1 MGAFTI
7 SADRD
12 TVSRGETVEIT
23 FTDSENALNYD
34 LYIDPVDENGNG
46 IDVGFERRWDWSGE
60 GRAILY
66 TATMPQG
73 LYRLVGHADAPGYG
87 GYNTDWDGNEI
98 ILTVTDAQMPEEG
111 LLFTLNG
118 ESGEVF
124 IESGEPFE
132 LAAYAPG
139 ASWIDVFF
147 DLATGDGWREHWD
160 GDAFSNPRQDY
171 NGVGDYNLV
180 AQAWYPR
187 YDENNAPVMETDE
200 EGNEYHVHDMGE
212 AAIAVHVTAPNG
224 DLKFGEIVTADYLT
238 GSENGDGV
246 LVFPEDSGFGF
257 EVKLPENADS
267 MDAGVSVD
275 GWDGDVRYDRIDRDP
290 DNEENNVI
298 GIGFSAEDLNG
309 LQLRDGDVIRVW
321 ASAYGRGYNP
331 ARFERR
337 IPVMAQAEDAPTLAF
352 REHEGDSL
360 DGIAVNEGVDF
371 VVRPAEGKEIQTVQW
386 YHGNGYRDNH
396 EGPDGDG
403 CYYTGESWGEP
414 GTYTVYARVT
424 YDPWKDEWNDLDYD
438 PRAWLSTN
446 ALTVTVDQS
455 NGPVGPFDISVDPIR
470 VARGGMVTVTFG
482 TSDHADGYNLNHN
495 SLDGQE
501 YDMPW
506 SWSEDNHIA
515 VFSTAGMPE
524 GRYRLSGCAWGTGY
538 EGTDSNTVEI
548 EVTEY
553 EGNRVQLSLDRI
565 EILTNENLVASV
577 YAPGALNVGLEI
589 DGMRHDLDEEGNPCW
604 QGEFAICDWARW
616 NSATTLT
623 AVPWA
628 EFPLSEQPGDTEWVS
643 GNPAT
648 ITVQAHKGV
657 MPLHSE
663 EVPGSLTA
671 GEPTGFTI
679 YRDENASYL
688 EYELRLDGADW
699 DIARSDGNME
709 GDIHVDLDGNYEVG
723 DVIYLHVWTGGV
735 DYEHNDTEFRL
746 PVLAPAS
753 QDVTLA
759 VTTADEYLVHT
770 DYTVTVTAEG
780 AQKVRFND
788 GHGFQTHDVDGTEVQ
803 EFDVDENGQCQFG
816 LRHWDVGKHTI
827 YAMATFDGENW
838 VNSESLT
845 FDFTTDGLAD
855 VTWVGMNQYIWAGQ
869 DCVITVDG
877 PGESWYDFQLLPQD
891 RNWDNRLLNFMY
903 RDEPSVNDV
912 NAEIVYAENGDATIT
927 IPGDQLA
934 EGTYV
939 VSVGFDGPGKGR
951 NTVEQ
956 TFQVTT
962 PSVELTT
969 DKRVYYYNDE
979 IAFRVEAPLAES
991 VKLYKGETELNDLMW
1006 RANEVNGAI
1015 TFTAVAEFEGMD
1027 EPMTAEVTLDVRSL
1041 GATPEPP
1048 IEIPDEIHTGESL
1061 LIQVGEVAP
1070 EGGWRTLYVDG
1081 EETGIGEDFKATL
1094 EGLDV
1099 GAHAV
1104 RVEFGAYGYDND
1116 ARDYTVAVT
1125 DHDYLTEV
1133 TEPTCE
1139 AQGYTTYTCYQ
1150 CGHSYVD
1157 DYVDALGH
1165 SWGKPTFEWSDDYSS
1180 ATATRVCGND
1190 NSHNWE
1196 QDAEVTTEVSDATCT
1211 DVGETVYTATATFD
1225 GKAYTDT
1232 RSEEIPVKPHA
1243 LGDWQIVWDGDAAAH
1258 AERHCGNCDYTETS
1272 DVTVTGT
1279 DDTATCTEAG
1289 SVTYTATLVLD
1300 DVTITSD
1307 EKTVE
1312 TEPLGHDWNAGEE
1325 TTAPGCESKGETT
1338 YTCARCDETYTEA
1351 IPATGHRWGEFVTT
1365 TEPGCETPGE
1375 QTSTCENGCGRT
1387 VTKFVPALGHLW
1399 SNEVTEDSYNWDN
1412 CPVVTATRV
1421 CERDAS
1427 HTEQVTAVA
1436 TGSEAKA
1443 PTCTEPGDTLYTAE
1457 FKKAPFTTQRKIV
1470 EGNIPA
1476 LGHKLVAHEKVE
1488 ATCTATGTEAYWA
1501 CEVCNKLFSD
1511 AQAKNEITAPVTI
1524 EMKAHTLTAHA
1535 QVDKTCTTDGMEAYW
1550 TCEVCNKLFSDENGQ
1565 HEISAPAVIP
1575 ASHTLTAHAKVDS
1588 TCTATGTETY
1598 WTCEACEKLFSDEN
1612 AQNEITEPVVIENKA
1627 HTLAAHAKVDSTCAA
1642 TGTEAYWECGVC
1654 NKLFSD
1660 AEAKNEITAPVEIE
1674 KKAHM
1679 LTAHA
1684 KVDSTCAA
1692 TGTEAYWECGVC
1704 NKLFSDAEA
1713 KNEITAPVE
1722 IEKKAHMLTAHAKV
1736 DSTCAATGTEAY
1748 WSCEVCK
1755 KLFSD
1760 AGAKSEIPAP
1770 VAIAAKGHDWN
1781 APIYTWSNDNSSV
1794 TATATCKNGDHP
1806 LTEKVKTTS
1815 ATEAPT
1821 YTKKGATTYTAKFEN
1836 ALFADQTKTV
1846 DIPMLVKDAAVL
1858 DVEAAIKALNSS
1870 AGLDDKAAVEAAR
1883 KAYDSLTDAQ
1893 KKQVDA
1899 GLLDKLTGAEQ
1910 KVQEAVKKAEEEAA
1924 RKKAEED
1931 KAAADKVI
1939 KAIKALGTEV
1949 GLDDKDAVTTAR
1961 AAYDALTDDQKK
1973 LVSEDVVK
1981 MLTAAEE
1988 QVKAAEEAAKTVNIA
2003 DCVITVED
2011 QTYTG
2016 KALTPAVTVKYG
2028 ATTLKED
2035 TDYTLTYKDNTN
2047 VGTATVTVTG
2057 KGSYTGSK
2065 AVKFKI
2071 AAVKM
2076 AELKYTVKNQT
2087 YTGKALKPAVTVKYG
2102 TVTLKKNTDYTL
2114 SYKDNKKAGTA
2125 TVTVTGKGNY
2135 TGSKAVKFKIAAV
2148 KMAKLKYTV
2157 KDQTY
2162 SGKTLS
2168 PVVTVKFGATKLK
2181 KDTDYTV
2188 TYKNNKN
2195 VGLATITVTGK
2206 GNFTGSK
2213 KVTFKINPKGTV
2225 FTKLTG
2231 GKQQVALKWKNPKN
2245 ITGYEI
2251 QYSLKKDFSGSKT
2264 VTVKKA
2270 KTLATTI
2277 KKLKENKTYYVRI
2290 RTYAT
2295 VSKKT
2300 YYSEWS
2306 KAKSVKTK
2314 AASANGET
2322 ADEGTQTIEEDPD
2335 TGLDELELVIELE
2348 MDDVINEEV
2357 GMEEAGL
2364 LLEQP

>member
-73 LYRLVGHADAPGYG
+73 LYRLVGHADAPGYS

-147 DLATGDGWREHWD
+147 DLATGNGWRAHWD
-160 GDAFSNPRQDY
+160 GEAFSNPRQDY

-275 GWDGDVRYDRIDRDP
+275 GWDGDVRNEHIDRDP

-298 GIGFSAEDLNG
+298 GIGLSAEDLNG

-855 VTWVGMNQYIWAGQ
+855 VTWVGVNQYIWAGQ

-912 NAEIVYAENGDATIT
+912 KAEIVYVENGDATIT

-1565 HEISAPAVIP
+1565 QEIGAPAVIP

-1588 TCTATGTETY
+1588 TCTATGTEAY

-1612 AQNEITEPVVIENKA
+1612 AQNEITVPAVIEKKAHTLTAHAQVDKTCTTDGTEAYWTCEVCEKLFSDENGQSEIDAPVAIPASHTLTAHAKVDSTCMEEGTEAYWTCEACEKLFSDENAQNEITAPVVIENKA

-1674 KKAHM
+1674 KKAH
-1679 LTAHA
+1679 T
-1684 KVDSTCAA
+1684 
-1692 TGTEAYWECGVC
+1692 
-1704 NKLFSDAEA
+1704 
-1713 KNEITAPVE
+1713 
-1722 IEKKAHMLTAHAKV
+1722 LTAHAKV

-2003 DCVITVED
+2003 DCVITV
-2011 QTYTG
+2011 
-2016 KALTPAVTVKYG
+2016 
-2028 ATTLKED
+2028 
-2035 TDYTLTYKDNTN
+2035 
-2047 VGTATVTVTG
+2047 
-2057 KGSYTGSK
+2057 
-2065 AVKFKI
+2065 
-2071 AAVKM
+2071 
-2076 AELKYTVKNQT
+2076 KNQT

-2114 SYKDNKKAGTA
+2114 TYKNNKKAGTA

-2162 SGKTLS
+2162 SGKALS

-2181 KDTDYTV
+2181 KGTDYTV

-2195 VGLATITVTGK
+2195 VGLATITVKGK

-2277 KKLKENKTYYVRI
+2277 KKLKANKTYYVRI

-2300 YYSEWS
+2300 YYSKWS

>member
-1 MGAFTI
+1 M
-7 SADRD
+7 
-12 TVSRGETVEIT
+12 
-23 FTDSENALNYD
+23 
-34 LYIDPVDENGNG
+34 
-46 IDVGFERRWDWSGE
+46 
-60 GRAILY
+60 
-66 TATMPQG
+66 
-73 LYRLVGHADAPGYG
+73 
-87 GYNTDWDGNEI
+87 
-98 ILTVTDAQMPEEG
+98 
-111 LLFTLNG
+111 
-118 ESGEVF
+118 
-124 IESGEPFE
+124 
-132 LAAYAPG
+132 
-139 ASWIDVFF
+139 
-147 DLATGDGWREHWD
+147 
-160 GDAFSNPRQDY
+160 
-171 NGVGDYNLV
+171 
-180 AQAWYPR
+180 
-187 YDENNAPVMETDE
+187 
-200 EGNEYHVHDMGE
+200 
-212 AAIAVHVTAPNG
+212 
-224 DLKFGEIVTADYLT
+224 
-238 GSENGDGV
+238 
-246 LVFPEDSGFGF
+246 
-257 EVKLPENADS
+257 
-267 MDAGVSVD
+267 
-275 GWDGDVRYDRIDRDP
+275 
-290 DNEENNVI
+290 
-298 GIGFSAEDLNG
+298 
-309 LQLRDGDVIRVW
+309 
-321 ASAYGRGYNP
+321 
-331 ARFERR
+331 
-337 IPVMAQAEDAPTLAF
+337 
-352 REHEGDSL
+352 
-360 DGIAVNEGVDF
+360 
-371 VVRPAEGKEIQTVQW
+371 
-386 YHGNGYRDNH
+386 
-396 EGPDGDG
+396 
-403 CYYTGESWGEP
+403 
-414 GTYTVYARVT
+414 
-424 YDPWKDEWNDLDYD
+424 
-438 PRAWLSTN
+438 
-446 ALTVTVDQS
+446 TVDQS

-589 DGMRHDLDEEGNPCW
+589 DGMRYDLDEEGNPCW
-604 QGEFAICDWARW
+604 QGESAICDWARW

-855 VTWVGMNQYIWAGQ
+855 VTWVGVNQYIWAGQ

-1041 GATPEPP
+1041 GAAPEPP

-1565 HEISAPAVIP
+1565 HEIGTPVVIP

-1588 TCTATGTETY
+1588 TCTATGTEVY

-1612 AQNEITEPVVIENKA
+1612 AQNEITVPAVIEKKAHTLTAHAQVDKTCTTDGTEAYWTCEVCEKLFSDENGQSEIDAPVAIPASHTLTAHAKVDSTCMEEGTEAYWTCEACEKLFSDENAQNEITAPVVIENKA
-1627 HTLAAHAKVDSTCAA
+1627 HT
-1642 TGTEAYWECGVC
+1642 
-1654 NKLFSD
+1654 
-1660 AEAKNEITAPVEIE
+1660 
-1674 KKAHM
+1674 

-1704 NKLFSDAEA
+1704 NKLFSDAQA
-1713 KNEITAPVE
+1713 KNEITAPVV
-1722 IEKKAHMLTAHAKV
+1722 IENKAHTLTAHAKV

-1931 KAAADKVI
+1931 KAVADKVI

-1961 AAYDALTDDQKK
+1961 AAYDAMTDDQKK

-2016 KALTPAVTVKYG
+2016 KALKPAVTVKYG
-2028 ATTLKED
+2028 TTTLKED

-2114 SYKDNKKAGTA
+2114 AYKDNKKAGTA

-2162 SGKTLS
+2162 SGKELS

-2181 KDTDYTV
+2181 KGTDYTV

-2195 VGLATITVTGK
+2195 VGLATITVEGK

-2277 KKLKENKTYYVRI
+2277 KKLKANKTYYVRI